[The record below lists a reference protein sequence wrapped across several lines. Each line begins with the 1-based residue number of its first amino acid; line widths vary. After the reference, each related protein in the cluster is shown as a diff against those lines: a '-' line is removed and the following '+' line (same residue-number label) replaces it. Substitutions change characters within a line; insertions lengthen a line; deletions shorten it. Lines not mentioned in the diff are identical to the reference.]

1 MMHIYEYSI
10 RKMPDKISEMHAEI
24 CRTLGSGAR
33 IEILNALRDREKT
46 VSEITKVLGV
56 RQANVSQHLAVLR
69 QRRVVA
75 TRKEGTSVYYKV
87 SNPKII
93 QACEL
98 MRQVLLEQL
107 RESEELTK
115 LVSPARKR

>member
-1 MMHIYEYSI
+1 MTT
-10 RKMPDKISEMHAEI
+10 RISELHAEI
-24 CRTLGSGAR
+24 CRTLGSAAR
-33 IEILNALRDREKT
+33 IDILNALRDGEKT
-46 VSEITKVLGV
+46 VGELTEALGL
-56 RQANVSQHLAVLR
+56 RQANISQHLAVLR

-75 TRKEGTSVYYKV
+75 TRKEGTNIYYRV

-107 RESEELTK
+107 KEGEVLTK
-115 LVSPARKR
+115 LATRKR

>member
-1 MMHIYEYSI
+1 MTNIT
-10 RKMPDKISEMHAEI
+10 SELHAEI
-24 CRTLGSGAR
+24 CRTLGSAAR
-33 IEILNALRDREKT
+33 IELLNSLRGGEKT
-46 VSEITKVLGV
+46 VGELANDLGL

-69 QRRVVA
+69 QRRVVV
-75 TRKEGTSVYYKV
+75 TRKEGTKIYYKV

-107 RESEELTK
+107 REGGMLMK
-115 LVSPARKR
+115 QAARRE

>member
-1 MMHIYEYSI
+1 MRLEM
-10 RKMPDKISEMHAEI
+10 RDKISEMHAEI
-24 CRTLGSGAR
+24 CRTLGSAAR
-33 IEILNALRDREKT
+33 IEILNALRDEEKT
-46 VSEITKVLGV
+46 VSEITKVLGL
-56 RQANVSQHLAVLR
+56 RQANVSQHLALLR

-75 TRKEGTSVYYKV
+75 TRKEGASIYYKV

-107 RESEELTK
+107 KEGEALTK
-115 LVSPARKR
+115 LASPGPKR